1 MGSWGSCDFDD
12 LIKFRDNLGKFT
24 DSEYDKLAKECCN
37 EIAAR
42 LLRMTQKNT
51 PVATG
56 TLKRAWNIE
65 PAEKK
70 GNVWV
75 SVIYNTADYAIYV
88 EYGHRTSN
96 HSGWVT
102 GRFMLTNAVN
112 EIERIMPQLLE
123 KRIMQKLGELFG

>member
-1 MGSWGSCDFDD
+1 MIRCNFND
-12 LIKFRDNLGKFT
+12 LKVFRDNLDNLT
-24 DSEYDKLAKECCN
+24 NAEYDRLAKECCN

-88 EYGHRTSN
+88 EYGHRTTN
-96 HSGWVT
+96 HKGWVT
-102 GRFMLTNAVN
+102 GRFMLTNAEK
-112 EIERIMPQLLE
+112 EIERIVPQLLE
-123 KRIMQKLGELFG
+123 KRLLQKLGEVFD

>member
-1 MGSWGSCDFDD
+1 
-12 LIKFRDNLGKFT
+12 
-24 DSEYDKLAKECCN
+24 
-37 EIAAR
+37 
-42 LLRMTQKNT
+42 MTQKNT

-88 EYGHRTSN
+88 EYGHRTTN
-96 HSGWVT
+96 HKGWVT
-102 GRFMLTNAVN
+102 GRFMLTNAEK
-112 EIERIMPQLLE
+112 EIERIVPQLLE
-123 KRIMQKLGELFG
+123 KRLLQKLGEVFD